1 MKLLSIHHP
10 FHINYFY
17 HSLYPFLFLSY
28 QLDLSK
34 SPLVSNVFSF
44 FPTYEGLGS
53 YIIPISLS
61 GIPCIFKFL
70 TTPGVKPLDFSI
82 LGPLFFLSCV
92 SKYLPNR
99 RNSSP
104 VGHTL
109 HSLTLKLSL
118 DERL

>member
-1 MKLLSIHHP
+1 MKLLSIRHP

-17 HSLYPFLFLSY
+17 HSLYPFY
-28 QLDLSK
+28 
-34 SPLVSNVFSF
+34 FSHISWTFPNPHSFPMFFF

-70 TTPGVKPLDFSI
+70 TTSGVKPLDFSI
-82 LGPLFFLSCV
+82 LGPLFFLGCV